1 MLISTSEGL
10 VRYPIKAVLAVALG
24 TLAVLAEVA
33 VGALFIMP
41 LVPLIPVFIAVVL
54 GNALWMTSLFHWAA
68 SLGQRE
74 PVRSPSVQPSH
85 PTRATGPG
93 APQAA

>member
-1 MLISTSEGL
+1 MLIRTPEGL
-10 VRYPIKAVLAVALG
+10 VRYPLRAVLAVALG
-24 TLAVLAEVA
+24 AAAVLAEIVF
-33 VGALFIMP
+33 GALLIMP
-41 LVPLIPVFIAVVL
+41 LVPLIPVFIALML

-85 PTRATGPG
+85 QDAATGRRAT
-93 APQAA
+93 QAA

>member
-10 VRYPIKAVLAVALG
+10 VRYPRKAVLAVALG
-24 TLAVLAEVA
+24 ALVVLAEVA
-33 VGALFIMP
+33 FGALFIMP
-41 LVPLIPVFIAVVL
+41 LVPMIPVFLALVF
-54 GNALWMTSLFHWAA
+54 GNAFWMASLFHWAA
-68 SLGQRE
+68 SLGRRE

-85 PTRATGPG
+85 QTRATGPG

>member
-10 VRYPIKAVLAVALG
+10 VRYPLRAVLAVAAG

-33 VGALFIMP
+33 FGALFIMP
-41 LVPLIPVFIAVVL
+41 LVPMIPVFVALVF
-54 GNALWMTSLFHWAA
+54 GNAFWMASLFHWAA

-74 PVRSPSVQPSH
+74 PVRSLGVQPSH
-85 PTRATGPG
+85 QSRATGPS
-93 APQAA
+93 AQQAA

>member
-1 MLISTSEGL
+1 MRIRTSEGL
-10 VRYPIKAVLAVALG
+10 VRYPLRAVAAVALG

-33 VGALFIMP
+33 LGALFIMP
-41 LVPLIPVFIAVVL
+41 LVPLIPVFVALVF
-54 GNALWMTSLFHWAA
+54 GNAFWMASLVHWAA

-74 PVRSPSVQPSH
+74 PVRSTSVQPSH
-85 PTRATGPG
+85 QARASGQR